1 MGKAIDITGQRF
13 GSLVALRPTEKR
25 DSTRGVI
32 WLCRCD
38 CGMEVEVRA
47 NCLKRGDT
55 QSCGCRRSASSAV
68 NIRKAFAKNP
78 PKKVVEKPVSKA
90 KKKPVTKKEE
100 PEETNKPY
108 EGDDLWMFG
117 EGKVIRRLQKMFY

>member
-1 MGKAIDITGQRF
+1 MGKPIDITGQRF

-47 NCLKRGDT
+47 NCLKRGET
-55 QSCGCRRSASSAV
+55 RSCGCRRSASSAM

-78 PKKVVEKPVSKA
+78 PKKVVPIPKT
-90 KKKPVTKKEE
+90 KKPVAKKEE
-100 PEETNKPY
+100 PEEANKPY